1 MGKSSN
7 LPAKIYS
14 AGERSVTRLSFEGS
28 GNATKFIDIG
38 LALSAVNQRH
48 YRSGLYY
55 YVSSIEV
62 YNNEDALI
70 DIHTLPDTYAI
81 KNAWNRGF
89 DHYMKNMAIASET
102 PRGQWHDFRVY
113 MSDLHRTTGSLAP
126 SLHTIS
132 AGSATVTIDESG
144 HSGLYSQLISADDD
158 GDADQEADNFNLHML
173 GPHVGAADDWASVG
187 LVVSYDA
194 AKQNWAAGVPIF
206 DDNEQSSDPL
216 INLFDYSSED
226 QMNDVVDYLESNND
240 LPPYDRDTLVGSSVT
255 SMLQVARLATASG
268 VNRVARSSGFAVP
281 YGLLCVDPSGTS
293 TDYRVVVNLV
303 PGTYHGIYAER
314 SI

>member
-7 LPAKIYS
+7 LPAKMYS

-28 GNATKFIDIG
+28 GNSTQFIDIG

-55 YVSSIEV
+55 YVASVEV

-70 DIHTLPDTYAI
+70 DILTLPDTYAI

-89 DHYMKNMAIASET
+89 DHYMKNMAVASET

-113 MSDLHRTTGSLAP
+113 MSDLHRTTGSLPP
-126 SLHTIS
+126 SLHTIN
-132 AGSATVTIDESG
+132 AGSAAVTIDETN
-144 HSGLYSQLISADDD
+144 LYSQLISADDD
-158 GDADQEADNFNLHML
+158 GDASQDADNFNLHML
-173 GPHVGAADDWASVG
+173 GPHVGSSSDWTSVG
-187 LVVSYDA
+187 LVMSYDA
-194 AKQNWAAGVPIF
+194 AKQDWSGAGEPTF
-206 DDNEQSSDPL
+206 DNTEQSTDPL

-240 LPPYDRDTLVGSSVT
+240 IPPYDRDTLVGAASVT
-255 SMLQVARLATASG
+255 SMLQVGRLAT
-268 VNRVARSSGFAVP
+268 VNNVGRVARISGFPVP
-281 YGLLCVDPSGTS
+281 YGLICVDPSGTS
-293 TDYRVVVNLV
+293 SAYRVVVNLV
-303 PGTYHGIYAER
+303 PGTYHGVYAER